1 MRMMVLFECPVEP
14 FSTLIRKG
22 TAGTIIQ
29 KILDDIK
36 PEAAYFGE
44 REGKRGG
51 ILIVNVDKPSDV
63 PRLAEPFFLNFEA
76 SVEFRICMT
85 PQDVAQADLG
95 GLGQKW
101 G

>member
-1 MRMMVLFECPVEP
+1 MRMMLLFECPVEP
-14 FSTLIRKG
+14 FSTMVRKG
-22 TAGTIIQ
+22 TAGPIIQ

-51 ILIVNVDKPSDV
+51 ILIVNVDKASDV

-76 SVEFRICMT
+76 AVEFRVCMV
-85 PQDVAQADLG
+85 PQDLAQADLG